1 MDDISQGKMAN
12 KEMKY
17 QCQNCGKEIIT
28 TYFNRKINKWEC
40 LDCHLESN
48 PSGIKKLVEEIGKVG
63 DSEAH

>member
-1 MDDISQGKMAN
+1 MEIK
-12 KEMKY
+12 K
-17 QCQNCGKEIIT
+17 CQNCGKKARM

-48 PSGIKKLVEEIGKVG
+48 PSGMKKLVEEIKKVG